1 MKSVVLSQLTDS
13 VYQRL
18 MRSMGG
24 ILAFQDLAP
33 KASHS
38 DSINVM
44 TDLLITGL
52 NRSGAFNLEPIHLYD
67 TGSYYAITGFL
78 ATVFIFAL
86 SLFTV
91 LKMNQDTVLK
101 ARLKMFHFSKERLL
115 IIRVLITWFY
125 TMLWSIVGV
134 VWIVFS
140 ICLLY
145 TSPSPRD

>member
-1 MKSVVLSQLTDS
+1 
-13 VYQRL
+13 
-18 MRSMGG
+18 
-24 ILAFQDLAP
+24 
-33 KASHS
+33 
-38 DSINVM
+38 
-44 TDLLITGL
+44 GL

-78 ATVFIFAL
+78 TTVFIFAL

-115 IIRVLITWFY
+115 IIRTLITWFY

-134 VWIVFS
+134 VWI
-140 ICLLY
+140 
-145 TSPSPRD
+145 